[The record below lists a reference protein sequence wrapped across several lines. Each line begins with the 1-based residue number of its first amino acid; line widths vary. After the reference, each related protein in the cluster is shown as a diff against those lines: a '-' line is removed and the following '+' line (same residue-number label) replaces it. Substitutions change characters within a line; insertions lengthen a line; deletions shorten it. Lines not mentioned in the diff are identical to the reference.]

1 MNGFLPMK
9 PSLPLLTALLLG
21 TFAVNF
27 STAATVG
34 ELRCERLPTPSN
46 LDVPRPALSW
56 IIASDRR
63 SEVQTA
69 YQVLV
74 ASSLESLAA
83 DKGDLWDSGKVASP
97 ESSQVE
103 YAGHPLASRTQCFW
117 KVRIWDRDGQPSA
130 WSQPSDWRM
139 GLLQPAD
146 WGATQWISDPILANP
161 ANRPLTP
168 IHCYRSKLASRPDA
182 VKQIVLDLGFSKRM
196 DAMEL
201 LPARPLKQ
209 KPEFRTAMFPL
220 RFKVEAANQQN
231 FKDARILV
239 DNTGK
244 DFPDP
249 RKNAC
254 RFEFP
259 EITARYVRLTV
270 TRLPCWDGQDYGIAL
285 SEFSVFSGT
294 QSIAVGS
301 KVECSDSME
310 SDDWSKQFLVD
321 GKDNVTFAPAASALA
336 AGMPDMNLS
345 SMPGG
350 EGHQPPKEPTA
361 CRVPMLRRE
370 FNLAGKVRRA
380 SLSVSARGFYEVRIN
395 GQRVGNEVMAPG
407 YTDYGQ
413 RLQFQTH
420 DVTELL
426 RTGTNAIGALLG
438 YGRYAGY
445 MDMWMVRCID
455 GYYPQL
461 LAQLDVELVDGTHVK
476 LGTDGQWRST
486 LEGPVRWSDL
496 LVGEGV
502 DCRRDQPGWDQPDF
516 DDHNWQPVWSQPR
529 NEVPLMWQRSQPER
543 AIRELQP
550 VGVKEVKPGVYLFD
564 FGQNLSGWCRLKVDG
579 PAGTHVR
586 LRHSPLVLPDGNLDL
601 EILWGV
607 PQQEDYILDGKGERT
622 LEPHFTNH
630 GFRYVELS
638 GLTGPLKPGSLLAV
652 HVRTDVAATSQFEC
666 SNDLYNRIQKAAV
679 WSQANLMHDVPTVSA
694 SRSERFAWTGDVGR
708 SVQSVL
714 FNFDT
719 APFLTKYATDIRDA
733 QTPDGR
739 FTDIAPRQHHQ
750 GSTICV
756 GSPGWA
762 DVGVTLP
769 WEVYVNTGDR
779 RLLAEH
785 YEAARR
791 WVEVTHASNPDLLWL
806 NNRNHDW
813 GSRDWLSA
821 EFFRKGPGTPK
832 EIGATAFF
840 AHDAD
845 LLSRMA
851 QALGRQSEAEKY
863 RALFQGIREA
873 YVKKYVSADGIIG
886 LGPVGKPYMKDVTGT
901 VRSLIKNGK
910 LTFTVRND
918 LFGDD
923 AALGQLNK
931 LRIITRNGNEPLER
945 EFAEDSTVELTA
957 KEGKALEIIS
967 ASYGYDDTGRGD
979 TQFSYALALQY
990 GLLDEPLRAKA
1001 AKRLA
1006 ELVVKYGYH
1015 PTTGYFSIAVP
1026 LALSNHGY
1034 HAVATEMLDQRTK
1047 PSWGFI
1053 ANQSTTL
1060 WEAFD
1065 FEVRKYEVNCWPLS
1079 AISEWFIRHIAGL
1092 NPDEQH
1098 PGYQSFTIRPRP
1110 AKEVTWCKASY
1121 HSSRGQIISDWK
1133 SEGDQFTL
1141 SVTIPANTTATVFIP
1156 STNPEA
1162 VTESGKPAT
1171 QAEGVTRLRS
1181 EPDAVVYQV
1190 GSGVYHFTSPNRL
1203 K

>member
-1 MNGFLPMK
+1 MK
-9 PSLPLLTALLLG
+9 RTTKKTTLTLLTALLLC
-21 TFAVNF
+21 TFAVDL

-46 LDVPRPALSW
+46 LDVPRPTLSW
-56 IIASDRR
+56 MIASDRR

-83 DKGDLWDSGKVASP
+83 DKGDLWNSGKVASP
-97 ESSQVE
+97 ESSQVV
-103 YAGHPLASRTQCFW
+103 YDGRPLASRTQCFW

-130 WSQPSDWRM
+130 WSQPSEWCM

-146 WGATQWISDPILANP
+146 WGATKWISDPILANP

-182 VKQIVLDLGFSKRM
+182 VKQIVLDLGSSKRM

-220 RFKVEAANQQN
+220 RFKVEGANQQN

-259 EITARYVRLTV
+259 ETTARYVRLTV
-270 TRLPCWDGQDYGIAL
+270 TRLSCWDAQEYGIAL
-285 SEFSVFSGT
+285 SEFSVFDGT

-310 SDDWSKQFLVD
+310 SDDWSKQLLVD
-321 GKDNVTFAPAASALA
+321 GKDNVAFAPPAPALA
-336 AGMPDMNLS
+336 TGMPDMNLS
-345 SMPGG
+345 SMRFNSL
-350 EGHQPPKEPTA
+350 ELHPPADPTA

-370 FNLAGKVRRA
+370 FNLAGKIRRA

-395 GQRVGNEVMAPG
+395 GQRVGNELMAPG
-407 YTDYGQ
+407 YTDYGR

-426 RTGTNAIGALLG
+426 HTGTNAIGALLG

-445 MDMWMVRCID
+445 MDMWFERCID
-455 GYYPQL
+455 GYFPQF
-461 LAQLDVELVDGTHVK
+461 LAQLDVELVDGKHVT
-476 LGTDGQWRST
+476 LGTDGKWRST

-502 DCRRDQPGWDQPDF
+502 DCRRDLPGWDQPGF
-516 DDHNWQPVWSQPR
+516 DDRNWKPVWSQPR
-529 NEVPLMWQRSQPER
+529 NEVPLVWQRSQPER
-543 AIRELQP
+543 AISELQP
-550 VGVKEVKPGVYLFD
+550 VAVKEVKPGVYVFD

-579 PAGTHVR
+579 PAGMHLR
-586 LRHSPLVLPDGNLDL
+586 LRHCPLLLPDGNLDL
-601 EILWGV
+601 SILWAV
-607 PQQEDYILDGKGERT
+607 PQQEDYMLDGKGERT
-622 LEPHFTNH
+622 LEPHFTSH

-638 GLTGPLKPGSLLAV
+638 GLTGPLKPGTLLAV
-652 HVRTDVAATSQFEC
+652 HVRTDAAAKSQFEC
-666 SNDLYNRIQKAAV
+666 SNDLYNRIQKAAL
-679 WSQANLMHDVPTVSA
+679 WTQANNIHDVPAVCP
-694 SRSERFAWTGDVGR
+694 SRSERLAWTGDIGIA
-708 SVQSVL
+708 VQSAL
-714 FNFDT
+714 FNFDLG
-719 APFLTKYATDIRDA
+719 PLLTKYTTDIRDA

-739 FTDIAPRQHHQ
+739 FTDIAPRQHHK
-750 GSTICV
+750 GSAICV

-769 WEVYVNTGDR
+769 WEVYLNTGDR

-806 NNRNHDW
+806 NNRGHNW

-821 EFFRKGPGTPK
+821 EFFRSGPGTPK
-832 EIGATAFF
+832 EIGATALF
-840 AHDAD
+840 AHSVD

-851 QALGRQSEAEKY
+851 QALGRQSEADKY

-886 LGPVGKPYMKDVTGT
+886 LGPVGKPYMKDVTGS
-901 VRSLIKNGK
+901 VRSLIKNGN
-910 LTFTVRND
+910 LTFTVKHD
-918 LFGDD
+918 LFGDN

-931 LRIITRNGNEPLER
+931 LHIITRNGNETIER
-945 EFAEDSTVELTA
+945 DFAEGSTVELTA
-957 KEGKALEIIS
+957 KDGKELEIVS

-979 TQFSYALALQY
+979 TQFSYALALQFD
-990 GLLDEPLRAKA
+990 LFDEPLRAKA

-1006 ELVVKYGYH
+1006 ELVAKYGYH
-1015 PTTGYFSIAVP
+1015 PTTGYYSIAVP
-1026 LALSNHGY
+1026 LALSNNGY
-1034 HAVATEMLDQRTK
+1034 HAVATEMLNQRTK
-1047 PSWGFI
+1047 PSWGYM
-1053 ANQSTTL
+1053 ATQSTTL

-1065 FEVRKYEVNCWPLS
+1065 FEAKKYDMNCWPLS

-1121 HSSRGQIISDWK
+1121 HSGRGQIISDWK
-1133 SEGDQFTL
+1133 SEGGQFML

-1156 STNPEA
+1156 TTNPEA
-1162 VTESGKPAT
+1162 VTESGKPAS
-1171 QAEGVTRLRS
+1171 QAEGVTRLRT

-1190 GSGVYHFTSPNRL
+1190 GSGVYHFTAPNRL